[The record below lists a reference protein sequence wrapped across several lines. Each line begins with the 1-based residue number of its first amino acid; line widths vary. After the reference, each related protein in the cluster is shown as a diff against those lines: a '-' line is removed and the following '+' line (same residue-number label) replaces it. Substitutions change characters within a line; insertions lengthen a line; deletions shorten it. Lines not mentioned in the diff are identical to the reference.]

1 MSFPITRNSVGLACG
16 AVLVVVGASCGIPS
30 EQQARELPPIEAVR
44 LPTTTTEP
52 PREVAP
58 DTTERARRGVIV
70 YYIRNEGLFG
80 RAAVLSADYTV
91 NELLELLVV
100 PTSFDESNAGSRS
113 GLAERADLVEAVEV
127 DSGVVYVD
135 LATSLGDLPGAEQ
148 VLIVGQLTLTFLANL
163 PAQRAVFRQGG
174 VAIAVPGA
182 DGQPIVGAAE
192 RGDFIALL
200 ART

>member
-1 MSFPITRNSVGLACG
+1 
-16 AVLVVVGASCGIPS
+16 
-30 EQQARELPPIEAVR
+30 
-44 LPTTTTEP
+44 
-52 PREVAP
+52 VAP
-58 DTTERARRGVIV
+58 ETTDRARRGVIA

-91 NELLELLVV
+91 NELLELLVA
-100 PTSFDESNAGSRS
+100 PTNFDESTAGSRS
-113 GLAERADLVEAVEV
+113 GLAERADLVEGVEV

-135 LATSLGDLPGAEQ
+135 LAISLGDLPGAEQ
-148 VLIVGQLTLTFLANL
+148 VLIIGQLTLTFLANL
-163 PAQRAVFRQGG
+163 PAQRAVFRQAG

-182 DGQPIVGAAE
+182 DGQPIVGAVE